1 MGSADPVCRRKHDVA
16 HHHHC
21 MFMTAPHQIQSSS
34 RFRRFLPALAFCYAS
49 CSLSVPAADTSEPIV
64 TLDKFVTSAKA
75 ADVYDVL
82 PGRDSS
88 SVFGTSRSQQD
99 TPRSVTLVES
109 TLIDLYGIHTV
120 NDFVAVTA
128 GTFTGNYFGVPGA
141 LDVRGERADN
151 FFRGFRRIENRG
163 NFPTPIAGTDYVEII
178 KGPPPPVYGGGKVGG
193 ILNFIPKSAKS
204 KTAKFIDK
212 PVGIVTATVGSYGK
226 KLASI
231 EYGTPFTLFGK
242 RSGAYAFLER
252 EDSKSYYHDIY
263 NKDTLFQLAVDTELS
278 DSVLLEYG
286 GMAQWANLNQSL
298 GWNRVTQAMI
308 DGDGT
313 YLAGRPGLNLDTNHD
328 GFLSP
333 SEVGAYSLEQFAFA
347 NPFPADALTA
357 NQVAAFALDPT
368 TVQTV
373 HLSHHQ
379 IQAEA
384 IDFSKTDALTG
395 FFDITKT
402 FANEATLKNQSFYDS
417 MNHTKYSS
425 YGFTADYTDV
435 VFENKTSFHY
445 KFEPSKD
452 TIVDNLFGVSYRY
465 TSGDERESRGRGYQ
479 VLDRRDISYG
489 ATPNDRFEGAYTGT
503 GNVPYN
509 WRQIGTSSDFGVF
522 GLVDTTFS
530 EKFSLILSARWD
542 SYKATTNG
550 TDLNAVFARVSGSDS
565 AFTYNASL
573 SYKAANGLTPYLTYA
588 ESSYIE
594 LGQGGMIDR
603 INLEGGTWL
612 QDSKITEAGIK
623 GTLLEKRLYATV
635 AYYEQEKTAFNSQA
649 GTFDRYKSKGLELE
663 ARYAPTKSLSFTAA
677 GTLQKTTL
685 LNSPFFLGVTP
696 SFLGLDPASSYGGRF
711 TAVGALIG
719 VPSNLET
726 PTPRRVFSL
735 GGTYTAPQGW
745 GISLGGSYVS
755 SMYAGYLQQIRLPSY
770 FITRAAIFY
779 NKGPWSVRLNGTNVL
794 NEKYYTPQ
802 FLFWDTFISPSQGP
816 TFELSVAYKW

>member
-1 MGSADPVCRRKHDVA
+1 
-16 HHHHC
+16 
-21 MFMTAPHQIQSSS
+21 MTVTKPASSFS
-34 RFRRFLPALAFCYAS
+34 TRPDRLRPALAFCS
-49 CSLSVPAADTSEPIV
+49 CIAALSGFAQTSEPIL
-64 TLDKFVTSAKA
+64 TLEKIVAEARA
-75 ADVYDVL
+75 ADVYEVL
-82 PGRDSS
+82 PSRESS
-88 SVFGTSRSQQD
+88 SVFGTARTQQD
-99 TPRSVTLVES
+99 TPRSVTLLES
-109 TLIDLYGIHTV
+109 TLIDLYGIQTV

-163 NFPTPIAGTDYVEII
+163 NFPTPVAGTDYVEII

-204 KTAKFIDK
+204 KTTKFIDK
-212 PVGIVTATVGSYGK
+212 PVGIFTATIGTYDK
-226 KLASI
+226 KVASI
-231 EYGTPFTLFGK
+231 EYGTPFTLLSK
-242 RSGAYAFLER
+242 RSGAYAFLES
-252 EDSKSYYHDIY
+252 EDSGSYYDNIY
-263 NKDTLFQLAVDTELS
+263 NKDTIFQLAVDTELS

-286 GMAQWANLNQSL
+286 GMAQWAKLNQSL

-313 YLAGRPGLNLDTNHD
+313 YLAGRSALNLDTNGN

-333 SEVGAYSLEQFAFA
+333 SEIGAYALEQFAFA
-347 NPFPADALTA
+347 NPFPYGALTA
-357 NQVAAFALDPT
+357 NQQAAFALDPA
-368 TVQTV
+368 TVKTV
-373 HLSHHQ
+373 HLSHHTV
-379 IQAEA
+379 QAEA

-395 FFDITKT
+395 FFDLTKT
-402 FANEATLKNQSFYDS
+402 FSPDASLKNQSFYDS

-435 VFENKTSFHY
+435 VFENKTTLHY
-445 KFEPSKD
+445 KFEPAKGTVMD
-452 TIVDNLFGVSYRY
+452 TISGFSYRY

-489 ATPNDRFEGAYTGT
+489 ATGNDRFEGAYTGT

-509 WRQIGTSSDFGVF
+509 WRQIGTSSTYGIF
-522 GLVDTTFS
+522 GLLDTTWQ

-542 SYKATTNG
+542 KYKATTNG
-550 TDLNAVFARVSGSDS
+550 TDLGGVFAKVTGKDD

-573 SYKAANGLTPYLTYA
+573 SYKASNGLTPYITYA
-588 ESSYIE
+588 ESSYVE

-603 INLEGGTWL
+603 LNLAGGTWL
-612 QDSKITEAGIK
+612 QESKITEAGVK
-623 GTLLEKRLYATV
+623 GTLLENRLYATL
-635 AYYEQEKTAFNSQA
+635 AYYEQQKTAFNSQA
-649 GTFDRYKSKGLELE
+649 GTFDRYKSKGVEFE

-677 GTLQKTTL
+677 ATWQKTTL

-696 SFLGLDPASSYGGRF
+696 SFLGLDPAKSYGGRF
-711 TAVGALIG
+711 VAVGALIG

-726 PTPRRVFSL
+726 PTPRQVFSV
-735 GGTYTAPQGW
+735 GGTYTNRAGW
-745 GISLGGSYVS
+745 GASLGGSYVS
-755 SMYAGYLQQIRLPSY
+755 SMYAGYLHQIRLPSY
-770 FITRAAIFY
+770 FVTRAALFY
-779 NKGPWSVRLNGTNVL
+779 HKGPWSLRLNGTNIL

-816 TFELSVAYKW
+816 TAELSLAYKW